1 MKNETT
7 TGLSEPQS
15 RVTLTTSDIFMKNL
29 FDIAEDKIKQ
39 NIKLFDG
46 MNTLIEGSILYRNLW
61 IETQPMGGEMY
72 AKRNLEVGLNN
83 QLIFMNYQRED
94 GRLPSMIS
102 IDLEGKLHADY
113 DWLQGYCFPAPAFKM
128 YFLMNNK
135 DKEYLKK
142 LYKALEVHDKYLWKY
157 RDSNGDGCL
166 ETWCVWDTGEDEST
180 RLKGAPNS
188 WGSEIPPSGLG
199 KVPYASMDIMGY
211 SYDGRNILSKISK
224 ELGNGKEEYW
234 TEMAGKVR
242 DKIISYL
249 WIPEKHACY
258 DRDCN
263 NDFMDVL
270 IHNNLRVMYHGAFT
284 QEMADEFIKYHM
296 LNPQEFWTKMPLP
309 SIAVND
315 PLFYNNIQ
323 NDWSGQPE
331 GLTYQRVI
339 RALENYGH
347 YAEITLLGQIFI
359 SVVGKKCVFTQQFD
373 PFTAEISSP
382 NQDCYGPT
390 ILTALEYIS
399 RLYGIHIDEQE
410 IFWSGINDENHTI
423 KYSQEWQGNIYI
435 LKNEGARFK
444 GYINGI
450 EKFSVSDSVRIV
462 TDLSGSVTKII
473 GIDIVPRKV
482 KLGRSGIKCEFVIRP
497 NEIFKIDTG
506 NKPFLSQSAPFDY
519 PYMTK

>member
-1 MKNETT
+1 MIIDTTTNSNRTLSRVILETT
-7 TGLSEPQS
+7 DMFL
-15 RVTLTTSDIFMKNL
+15 KNL
-29 FDIAEDKIKQ
+29 FDIAEEKIKE
-39 NIKLFDG
+39 NVKLFDG

-94 GRLPSMIS
+94 GRLPSMLS
-102 IDLEGKLHADY
+102 IDLEGKTHADY
-113 DWLQGYCFPAPAFKM
+113 DWLQGYCFPTPAFKM
-128 YFLMNNK
+128 YFLMNNN
-135 DKEYLKK
+135 DKKYLEK
-142 LYKALEVHDKYLWKY
+142 LYEALEGHDKYLWKY
-157 RDSNGDGCL
+157 RDSNSDGCL

-188 WGSEIPPSGLG
+188 WGGETPPSGLG
-199 KVPYASMDIMGY
+199 KVPYASMDLMGY
-211 SYDGRNILSKISK
+211 SYDGRNILSRISK

-234 TEMAGKVR
+234 AEMAGKVR

-315 PLFYNNIQ
+315 PMFYNNIH

-331 GLTYQRVI
+331 GLTYQRAI

-347 YAEITLLGQIFI
+347 YAEITLLGEKLI
-359 SVVGKKCVFTQQFD
+359 STVGRNCVFTQQFD
-373 PFTAEISSP
+373 PFTAEPSSP

-390 ILTALEYIS
+390 ILAVLEYIS
-399 RLYGIHIDEQE
+399 RMYGIHIDEQE
-410 IFWSGINDENHTI
+410 IFWSGIKNGVHI
-423 KYSQEWQGNIYI
+423 MKYSQEWQGNLY
-435 LKNEGARFK
+435 LLVNEDGKVK
-444 GYINGI
+444 GSINGI
-450 EKFSVSDSVRIV
+450 EKFCVSNGVRVV
-462 TDLSGSVTKII
+462 TDLEGNIKKII
-473 GIDIVPRKV
+473 GIDIEPRKV
-482 KLGRSGIKCEFVIRP
+482 QLECSNRNYEFVIKS
-497 NEIFKIDTG
+497 NEIFRFDSG
-506 NKPFLSQSAPFDY
+506 NRPSLYQSAPFDY
-519 PYMTK
+519 PYRLK